1 MKFAIKILVAAA
13 AACAFAAPASA
24 YTLAGVIPPSSP
36 PKPVTLNLHQP
47 IPKGLILF
55 IFYAPPVNAGVAY
68 AIDFCIGPAFN
79 PCGLPTSTVVTVP
92 KGQSRHLIV
101 DSSVFAHIFVAG
113 QGTFKPVPYVVNVT
127 PIPFA
132 SSAAAVCIAPEPARQ
147 CTKFDGG

>member
-1 MKFAIKILVAAA
+1 MKTAIKAIVAAA
-13 AACAFAAPASA
+13 ALCAFAAPASA

-36 PKPVTLNLHQP
+36 PKPVTLHLHQP

-92 KGQSRHLIV
+92 RGQTRILVVESNI
-101 DSSVFAHIFVAG
+101 FAHNIFVAS
-113 QGTFKPVPYVVNVT
+113 QGTKKPVPYVVNVK
-127 PIPFA
+127 PIP
-132 SSAAAVCIAPEPARQ
+132 
-147 CTKFDGG
+147 